1 MTNYR
6 ISNATVS
13 QIAQIS
19 VIEKSAAGIFPPGS
33 IPKHLE
39 AVVVDDKELFTAIEE
54 NRLWV
59 ILENGNDN
67 PLGFVLVR
75 YFGNILYLA
84 EIDVLPEYGRQ
95 GLGTALLSHVIHHG
109 LDNAFAAIYLTTF
122 ATIPWNAPFYARHG
136 FSIVEDD
143 LLPDPI
149 KEIIDHE
156 RELGFSDRVGMRL
169 VLQPI

>member
-1 MTNYR
+1 MTNHR
-6 ISNATVS
+6 ISNATES

-39 AVVVDDKELFTAIEE
+39 SDAVDPKELFTAINE

-59 ILENGNDN
+59 VLENGNDN

-75 YFGNILYLA
+75 YFGHILYLA
-84 EIDVLPEYGRQ
+84 EIDVLPKYGRR
-95 GLGTALLSHVIHHG
+95 GLGTALLSHVIRHG
-109 LDNAFAAIYLTTF
+109 RDNAFAVIYLTTV
-122 ATIPWNAPFYARHG
+122 ATIPWNAPFYAKHG
-136 FSIVEDD
+136 FSIVEDG

-149 KEIIDHE
+149 REIIDHE
-156 RELGFSDRVGMRL
+156 RELGFSNRVGMRL
-169 VLQPI
+169 DL